1 MSWFLALY
9 HPPSAVEPCFTDR
22 YKSLEAVRVAVGQ
35 LKVARGGDE
44 ILFRFETPE
53 TATDYELDEL
63 RSFGL
68 VNGEPMEAV

>member
-1 MSWFLALY
+1 MAWLLALY
-9 HPPSAVEPCFTDR
+9 YPPNAAEPCFTDR

-35 LKVARGGDE
+35 LKVARRGYE
-44 ILFRFETPE
+44 ILFRFEAPE

-68 VNGEPMEAV
+68 VNGEPMDTV